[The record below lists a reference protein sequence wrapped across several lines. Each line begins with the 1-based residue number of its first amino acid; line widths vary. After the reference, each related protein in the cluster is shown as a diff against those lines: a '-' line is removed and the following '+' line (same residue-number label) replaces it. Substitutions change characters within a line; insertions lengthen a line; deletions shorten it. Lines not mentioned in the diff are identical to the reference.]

1 MLKKYIIFVSI
12 LIPNMNKLYAIYFSA
27 TDTTRICVDSF
38 CQGLGAEI
46 DESINLADDFN
57 VSYPDITARD
67 IVVVAAPVYGGRLPA
82 RVADA
87 FERLKGNAAVAV
99 AIVVYGN
106 RDYDDALLELT
117 DILHRHDFRIVG
129 AGAFIGQHSIF
140 PKVAKSRPD
149 LADKQMLVKF
159 GEECKS
165 AVMNGFYSD
174 NVPYIKG
181 NRPYKKSAGAPLYPK
196 AKEADCVR
204 CGKCVDK
211 CPVGAIP
218 PDTPFITDATKCIS
232 CGRCISVCSKGARH
246 HSGFKYSLIGAIF
259 KAAFSKRKEP
269 HWSIAR

>member
-1 MLKKYIIFVSI
+1 MS
-12 LIPNMNKLYAIYFSA
+12 KLYTIYFSA
-27 TDTTRICVDSF
+27 TGTTRICVDSL
-38 CQGLGAEI
+38 CQGFGAEI
-46 DESINLADDFN
+46 DASVNLADDFN
-57 VSYPDITARD
+57 VSFPELTAED

-82 RVADA
+82 GVDDA
-87 FERLKGNAAVAV
+87 LERLGGNAAVAV

-117 DILHRHDFRIVG
+117 DILHRCGFRIAG

-149 LADKQMLVKF
+149 MADRQSLIKF
-159 GEECKS
+159 GEDCRD
-165 AVMNGFYSD
+165 AVIKGFDPD

-196 AKEADCVR
+196 AKEADCAR
-204 CGKCVDK
+204 CGRCVDK

-218 PDTPFITDATKCIS
+218 ADAPFITDTTRCIS

-246 HSGFKYSLIGAIF
+246 HSGFTYSLIGIIF

-269 HWSIAR
+269 QWSIAK